1 MQALNK
7 ATHIS
12 YIFNSDIV
20 FSVITVPTCKSL
32 HEERRL
38 ARQVAEME
46 AMERS
51 R

>member
-1 MQALNK
+1 MPL
-7 ATHIS
+7 IS
-12 YIFNSDIV
+12 AFYFNSDIV
-20 FSVITVPTCKSL
+20 FGVITVPTCKSL

-46 AMERS
+46 VMERS